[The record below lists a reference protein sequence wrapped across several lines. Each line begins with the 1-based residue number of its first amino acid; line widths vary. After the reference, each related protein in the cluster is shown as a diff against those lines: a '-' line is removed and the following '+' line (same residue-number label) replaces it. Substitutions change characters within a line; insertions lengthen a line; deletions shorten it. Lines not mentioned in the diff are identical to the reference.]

1 MATAYKIEQFAVTQ
15 SNTSQE
21 AFVASASNTVVSSVI
36 CNDATG
42 ATITLSVRKGTT
54 TMQIVNQTLASNAST
69 DLLVSPIALE
79 ATDKL
84 IVTSTRPS
92 GSNFVISYVED
103 TNIVSGQSIG
113 VLADVPTS
121 LGTNGQ
127 VLAVN
132 SGGTSLVYVD
142 AGGSTATLDDIGNV
156 NTNSKV
162 TGDVIKWS
170 GSGWVKD
177 SRVELLY
184 NQFRSGTSATSLF
197 ADGSTATD
205 GRLEL
210 DTSTA
215 KLKTGVSGIDV
226 TESSP
231 GELDFI
237 VAAGSAGSETAFT
250 AVELN
255 GTTAS
260 NTATFTINNGTNF
273 HLTGASGYARL
284 SHTGGN
290 ASFTLPSSTGTL
302 AKTTDIALDSAVTA
316 NTAKTGITSGQASAI
331 TANTA
336 KISYTD
342 ASAVAANTAKTG
354 ITAQQAS
361 DITANN
367 AKVSYTDA
375 SAVTA
380 NTAKVGITTQQ
391 ASDITANNAKVSY
404 TDASA
409 VTANTAKIATVL
421 DDTSPQLGGNL
432 DVQAREIN
440 TSTAN
445 GNIIT
450 APKGTGVLEVKG
462 DTNDGAIQLNCNQN
476 LHGVKIQSP
485 PHSASA
491 SYTLVLPND
500 TGTNGQVMTTDGS
513 GNLSFTTVSS
523 GGTNTNLANTNLTA
537 DNNRTYDL
545 DSNTLTFDI
554 KEGEFL
560 VDDSSDA
567 SYPVNIMCNSGA
579 VSILGLAYPAT
590 DGTNGQ
596 VLTTNGAG
604 TLGFTTVTASGT
616 DTNVANTNLTLNADR
631 TLDTDGNTL
640 TFDPNGGTVRFLES
654 GASTSYINCEQGNL
668 QLNGLSFPNSDGTS
682 GQVLQTNGSGTL
694 SFTTVSGGGGGSGGI
709 GTADQTLDADRTIDT
724 NGHNLDIE
732 LDSSGTADTFTIHD
746 GTHDL
751 FQVDTNTSGTLFG
764 VNDVSGLPMFQSN
777 SNGTMALPQILT
789 SAPTATAPEGTM
801 QLGIVSSTCY
811 LYVYING
818 GWKSTTLT

>member
-84 IVTSTRPS
+84 IVTSTRAS

-170 GSGWVKD
+170 GSSWVKD

-255 GTTAS
+255 GLTAS

-290 ASFTLPSSTGTL
+290 AAFTLPSSTGTL